1 MGLVYS
7 QCCNQ
12 VIDTSLRY
20 TAKPLLK
27 LEEAKFEQE
36 KKAENDNTK
45 KVEAEAKKE
54 EQNNSTNADNQ
65 ANTSKKDQ
73 LLNISA

>member
-12 VIDTSLRY
+12 VIDTNLRY

-36 KKAENDNTK
+36 KLKEKDK
-45 KVEAEAKKE
+45 KVEAGAKTKE
-54 EQNNSTNADNQ
+54 NELL
-65 ANTSKKDQ
+65 NTKKDEFKSDNFIDY
-73 LLNISA
+73 LA

>member
-20 TAKPLLK
+20 TVKPLLK

-36 KKAENDNTK
+36 KKLRMIIQK
-45 KVEAEAKKE
+45 K
-54 EQNNSTNADNQ
+54 
-65 ANTSKKDQ
+65 
-73 LLNISA
+73 

>member
-36 KKAENDNTK
+36 KKLRMIIQK
-45 KVEAEAKKE
+45 
-54 EQNNSTNADNQ
+54 SR
-65 ANTSKKDQ
+65 S
-73 LLNISA
+73 

>member
-12 VIDTSLRY
+12 VIDTNLRY

-36 KKAENDNTK
+36 KLKEKDK
-45 KVEAEAKKE
+45 KVEAEAKTKE
-54 EQNNSTNADNQ
+54 NGLL
-65 ANTSKKDQ
+65 NTKKDEFKSDNFIDY
-73 LLNISA
+73 LA